1 MLYLGFLLVAVGVG
15 AAVFEYTESLRARDR
30 EYAQTLALLVYLRG
44 AVSESRTPSESI
56 LCYIGRGDAPRWGRE
71 LSSEE
76 GISAFLRSRG
86 ISRAG
91 TLLLGEDR
99 EALSDFFFELGRAEL
114 SEERARLD
122 RIINRIEKSGAEV
135 RALTEGKIRSAWVL
149 FATAVLGALIL
160 TV

>member
-1 MLYLGFLLVAVGVG
+1 MLYLGFLLVAAGVGVM
-15 AAVFEYTESLRARDR
+15 VYEYTDSLRASDR
-30 EYAQTLALLVYLRG
+30 EYSVSLALLVYLRG
-44 AVSESRTPSESI
+44 AVSDGRTPSESI
-56 LCYIGRGDAPRWGRE
+56 LSFLKGTEAPRWAAGLE
-71 LSSEE
+71 SEE
-76 GISAFLRSRG
+76 KTASFLRSRG

-122 RIINRIEKSGAEV
+122 RIINRIEKSGAEK

-149 FATAVLGALIL
+149 FATAALGALIL